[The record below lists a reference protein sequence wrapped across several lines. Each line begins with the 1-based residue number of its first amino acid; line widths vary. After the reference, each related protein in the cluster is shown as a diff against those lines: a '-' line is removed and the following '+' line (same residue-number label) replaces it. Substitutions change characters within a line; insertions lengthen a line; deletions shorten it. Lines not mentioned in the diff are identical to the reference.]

1 MTKSE
6 IKPIAANEFV
16 KMVASIES
24 QGHLLYRSLAL
35 FDNSR
40 IFRQLKKDEPLLLQ
54 QTAEFLPALKQ
65 LTVYCKAVNDVETL
79 AKIRD
84 VLIFCRDRPFNG
96 EFRGHPQKTFMAM
109 NERMEERLAELLA
122 MLE

>member
-1 MTKSE
+1 MTTV
-6 IKPIAANEFV
+6 KPIPTNQFV
-16 KMVASIES
+16 KMVAEIES
-24 QGHLLYRSLAL
+24 VGHLLYRSLSL

-40 IFRQLKKDEPLLLQ
+40 IFRQLKKDEPLLIQ

-65 LTVYCKAVNDVETL
+65 LVIYLKAVNDVETL

-96 EFRGHPQKTFMAM
+96 DFRGHEQKTFLAM
-109 NERMEERLAELLA
+109 SPRMEERLAELLA